1 MVDSFTV
8 TLGII
13 LVLIA
18 TPMFNLGIV
27 FQKMGLRQGPE
38 ISFDKGFVGV
48 LKTFKEI
55 AKNKWWLL
63 GAILG
68 IVAWF
73 PYIMSIGLVG
83 FMVAEPI
90 NSIGIIIVVIAA
102 NRILGETV
110 TWYEFLAITVLAI
123 SPILIALAGISDVAI
138 DLYEMVIPLTIFL
151 IIAFSFTIGSFIF
164 SQKKRGTKLEGFFV
178 MLTGSFFLALGGVF
192 TNILAQAIGQA
203 NVQLTWYFGIEIF
216 FGIFWFIFEA
226 SYAHLWV
233 FLGWWGLAICNLA
246 SFAFYQSA
254 FQKSRMAVVFPI
266 LDTIGL
272 SIPIIA
278 GTLVF
283 KQTFNNYFL
292 FFLAI
297 VLIFIGT
304 STLGRFQAEIETMN
318 VKKSSSSIKKGET
331 IEPI

>member
-1 MVDSFTV
+1 MVDTYTV

-38 ISFDKGFVGV
+38 ITFDKGFVGI
-48 LKTFKEI
+48 LKAFREI

-68 IVAWF
+68 VVAWF

-110 TWYEFLAITVLAI
+110 TWYEFIAITVLTI
-123 SPILIALAGISDVAI
+123 SPILIALAGISEVAI
-138 DLYEMVIPLTIFL
+138 DLYEMVIPLTIFF
-151 IIAFSFTIGSFIF
+151 IITFSITIGCFIY

-178 MLTGSFFLALGGVF
+178 MLTGSFFLAIGGVF

-216 FGIFWFIFEA
+216 FGIFWGD
-226 SYAHLWV
+226 YPHLWV
-233 FLGWWGLAICNLA
+233 FIGWWGLAICNLA

-266 LDTIGL
+266 FDSIGL

-297 VLIFIGT
+297 ILIFIGT
-304 STLGRFQAEIETMN
+304 STLGRFQTEIETMN
-318 VKKSSSSIKKGET
+318 VKKSSTSIEKDGAIK
-331 IEPI
+331 PI

>member
-1 MVDSFTV
+1 MVDTYTV

-38 ISFDKGFVGV
+38 ITFDKGVVGI
-48 LKTFKEI
+48 LKAFKEI

-68 IVAWF
+68 VVAWF
-73 PYIMSIGLVG
+73 PYIISIGLVG

-110 TWYEFLAITVLAI
+110 TWYEFIAITVLAI
-123 SPILIALAGISDVAI
+123 SPILIALAGISKVAI
-138 DLYEMVIPLTIFL
+138 DLYEMVIPLTIFF
-151 IIAFSFTIGSFIF
+151 IIAFSITIGCFIY

-192 TNILAQAIGQA
+192 TNILAQAVGQA

-216 FGIFWFIFEA
+216 FGIFWFD
-226 SYAHLWV
+226 YPHLWV
-233 FLGWWGLAICNLA
+233 FIGWWGLAICNIA

-254 FQKSRMAVVFPI
+254 FQKSRIAVVFPI
-266 LDTIGL
+266 FDSIGL

-297 VLIFIGT
+297 ILIFIGT
-304 STLGRFQAEIETMN
+304 STLGRFQTEIETMD
-318 VKKSSSSIKKGET
+318 VKKSSTSIEKDGSIK
-331 IEPI
+331 PI

>member
-1 MVDSFTV
+1 MVDTYTV

-38 ISFDKGFVGV
+38 ITFDKGVVGI
-48 LKTFKEI
+48 LKAFKEI

-68 IVAWF
+68 VVAWF
-73 PYIMSIGLVG
+73 PYIISIGLVG

-110 TWYEFLAITVLAI
+110 TWYEFIAITVLAI
-123 SPILIALAGISDVAI
+123 SPILIALAGISKVAI
-138 DLYEMVIPLTIFL
+138 DLYEMVIPLTIFF
-151 IIAFSFTIGSFIF
+151 IIAFSITIGCFIY

-192 TNILAQAIGQA
+192 TNILAQAVGQA

-216 FGIFWFIFEA
+216 FGIFWFD
-226 SYAHLWV
+226 YPHLWV
-233 FLGWWGLAICNLA
+233 FIGWWGLAICNIA

-266 LDTIGL
+266 FDSIGL

-297 VLIFIGT
+297 ILIFIGT
-304 STLGRFQAEIETMN
+304 STLGRFQTEIETMD
-318 VKKSSSSIKKGET
+318 VKKSSTSIEKDGSIK
-331 IEPI
+331 PI

>member
-1 MVDSFTV
+1 MVDTYTV

-18 TPMFNLGIV
+18 TPMFNLALV
-27 FQKMGLRQGPE
+27 FQKMGLREGPE
-38 ISFDKGFVGV
+38 ITFDKGFVGV

-68 IVAWF
+68 VIGWF

-83 FMVAEPI
+83 FMVSEPI
-90 NSIGIIIVVIAA
+90 NSMGIIIVVIAA
-102 NRILGETV
+102 NRILGEKV
-110 TWYEFLAITVLAI
+110 TWYEFLAILTLAI
-123 SPILIALAGISDVAI
+123 SPILIAFAGISEVAI

-151 IIAFSFTIGSFIF
+151 IITFSITIGSFVF
-164 SQKKRGTKLEGFFV
+164 SQKKRGTKYEGFFI

-192 TNILAQAIGQA
+192 TNVLAQAIIQA
-203 NVQLTWYFGIEIF
+203 NIQLTWYFGIEIF
-216 FGIFWFIFEA
+216 FGIFWFD
-226 SYAHLWV
+226 YTHLWV
-233 FLGWWGLAICNLA
+233 FIGWWGLAICNLA

-266 LDTIGL
+266 LDSIGL

-278 GTLVF
+278 GILVF

-304 STLGRFQAEIETMN
+304 STLGRFQVDIKRMD
-318 VKKSSSSIKKGET
+318 VKESSTSIKKSGT
-331 IEPI
+331 SEPR

>member
-1 MVDSFTV
+1 MVDTYTI

-18 TPMFNLGIV
+18 TPMFNLAII

-38 ISFDKGFVGV
+38 INFDKGFVGV
-48 LKTFKEI
+48 LRAFKELV
-55 AKNKWWLL
+55 KNKWWLL

-68 IVAWF
+68 VVAWF

-102 NRILGETV
+102 NRLLGENV
-110 TWYEFLAITVLAI
+110 AWYEFLAITILAI
-123 SPILIALAGISDVAI
+123 SPVLIALAGISKVAI
-138 DLYEMVIPLTIFL
+138 DLYEMVFPLTIFL
-151 IIAFSFTIGSFIF
+151 IITFSITIASFIY
-164 SQKKRGTKLEGFFV
+164 SQKKRGTNLEGFFV
-178 MLTGSFFLALGGVF
+178 MLTGSFFLAIGGVF
-192 TNILAQAIGQA
+192 TNILAQAIVQA

-216 FGIFWFIFEA
+216 FGIFWFD
-226 SYAHLWV
+226 YPHLWV
-233 FLGWWGLAICNLA
+233 FIGWWGLAICNLA

-254 FQKSRMAVVFPI
+254 FQKNRIAVVFPI
-266 LDTIGL
+266 LDSVGL

-278 GTLVF
+278 GILVF

-304 STLGRFQAEIETMN
+304 STLGKFQADIKTMEA
-318 VKKSSSSIKKGET
+318 KKSSTSIKKDKT
-331 IEPI
+331 IKPI

>member
-18 TPMFNLGIV
+18 TPMFNLALV

-38 ISFDKGFVGV
+38 IRFDKGFVGV
-48 LKTFKEI
+48 LKTFREI

-68 IVAWF
+68 VIGWF

-90 NSIGIIIVVIAA
+90 NSMGIIIVVIAA
-102 NRILGETV
+102 NRILGEKV
-110 TWYEFLAITVLAI
+110 TWYEFLAISILAI
-123 SPILIALAGISDVAI
+123 SPILIAFAGISEVAI

-151 IIAFSFTIGSFIF
+151 IITFSITIGSFVF

-192 TNILAQAIGQA
+192 TNILANILV
-203 NVQLTWYFGIEIF
+203 NVQPTWYIGIEIF
-216 FGIFWFIFEA
+216 FGIFWFIFGG
-226 SYAHLWV
+226 SYVHLWI
-233 FLGWWGLAICNLA
+233 FIGWWGLAICNIA

-266 LDTIGL
+266 LDSVGL

-278 GTLVF
+278 GILVF

-297 VLIFIGT
+297 FLIFIGT
-304 STLGRFQAEIETMN
+304 SVLGRFQLDIKTMD
-318 VKKSSSSIKKGET
+318 VKKSDDKILIKN
-331 IEPI
+331 

>member
-1 MVDSFTV
+1 MVDTYTV

-27 FQKMGLRQGPE
+27 FQKMGLRAGPE
-38 ISFDKGFVGV
+38 ITFDKGFVGV
-48 LKTFKEI
+48 LKAFKEI

-68 IVAWF
+68 VVAWF

-90 NSIGIIIVVIAA
+90 NSLGIIIVVIAA

-110 TWYEFLAITVLAI
+110 AWYEFIAITVLAL
-123 SPILIALAGISDVAI
+123 SPILIALAGISEVAI

-151 IIAFSFTIGSFIF
+151 IITFSITVGSFIY

-192 TNILAQAIGQA
+192 TNILAQAIVQA
-203 NVQLTWYFGIEIF
+203 NIQLTWYFGIETF
-216 FGIFWFIFEA
+216 FGVFWFD
-226 SYAHLWV
+226 YYHLWV
-233 FLGWWGLAICNLA
+233 FIGWWGLAICNLA

-254 FQKSRMAVVFPI
+254 FQKSRMAIVFPI
-266 LDTIGL
+266 LDSIGL

-297 VLIFIGT
+297 ALIFIGT
-304 STLGRFQAEIETMN
+304 STLGRFQADIETMD
-318 VKKSSSSIKKGET
+318 VKKSSTPIKKNEK
-331 IEPI
+331 I

>member
-1 MVDSFTV
+1 MVDTYTV

-38 ISFDKGFVGV
+38 IAFDKGFVGV
-48 LKTFKEI
+48 LKAFKEI

-68 IVAWF
+68 VVAWF
-73 PYIMSIGLVG
+73 PYVMSIGLVG

-123 SPILIALAGISDVAI
+123 SPILITLAGISEVVI

-151 IIAFSFTIGSFIF
+151 IITFSITIGSFIY

-178 MLTGSFFLALGGVF
+178 MLTGSFFLAIGGVF
-192 TNILAQAIGQA
+192 TNILAQAIGQAKA

-216 FGIFWFIFEA
+216 FGIFWFD
-226 SYAHLWV
+226 YPHLWV
-233 FLGWWGLAICNLA
+233 FIGWWGLAICNIA

-266 LDTIGL
+266 LDSIGL
-272 SIPIIA
+272 AIPIIA

-297 VLIFIGT
+297 ALIFIGT
-304 STLGRFQAEIETMN
+304 STLGRFQADIETMDI
-318 VKKSSSSIKKGET
+318 KKSSSSVKKDEA

>member
-1 MVDSFTV
+1 MVDSYTV
-8 TLGII
+8 TMGII

-18 TPMFNLGIV
+18 TPMFNLALV

-38 ISFDKGFVGV
+38 IRFDKGFIGV
-48 LKTFKEI
+48 LKAFKEL

-68 IVAWF
+68 VIGWF

-90 NSIGIIIVVIAA
+90 NSMGIIIVVVAA
-102 NRILGETV
+102 NRILGEKV
-110 TWYEFLAITVLAI
+110 TWYEFLAIVVLAI
-123 SPILIALAGISDVAI
+123 SPILIAFAGISEVAI
-138 DLYEMVIPLTIFL
+138 DLYEMVVPLIIFL
-151 IIAFSFTIGSFIF
+151 IITFSITIGSFVF
-164 SQKKRGTKLEGFFV
+164 SQKKRGTQLEGFFV

-192 TNILAQAIGQA
+192 TNILAQAIVQA
-203 NVQLTWYFGIEIF
+203 NIQLTWYFGIEIF
-216 FGIFWFIFEA
+216 FGIFWFD
-226 SYAHLWV
+226 YTHLWV
-233 FLGWWGLAICNLA
+233 FIGWWGLAICNVA

-266 LDTIGL
+266 LDSIGL

-278 GTLVF
+278 GILVF

-297 VLIFIGT
+297 GLIFIGT
-304 STLGRFQAEIETMN
+304 STLGRFQVDIKTMD
-318 VKKSSSSIKKGET
+318 VKKSSTSIKKDEVT
-331 IEPI
+331 KAI

>member
-1 MVDSFTV
+1 MVDTYTV
-8 TLGII
+8 ILGII

-18 TPMFNLGIV
+18 TPMFNLALV
-27 FQKMGLRQGPE
+27 FQKMGLREGPE
-38 ISFDKGFVGV
+38 INFDKGFVGV

-68 IVAWF
+68 VIGWF

-90 NSIGIIIVVIAA
+90 NSMGIIIVVIAA
-102 NRILGETV
+102 NRILGEKV
-110 TWYEFLAITVLAI
+110 TWYEFLAILVLAI
-123 SPILIALAGISDVAI
+123 SPILIAFAGISEVAF

-151 IIAFSFTIGSFIF
+151 IITFSITIGCFVF
-164 SQKKRGTKLEGFFV
+164 SQKRKGTKFEGFFV
-178 MLTGSFFLALGGVF
+178 MLTGSFFLAIGGIF
-192 TNILAQAIGQA
+192 TQVLAQAIVQA
-203 NVQLTWYFGIEIF
+203 NIQLTWYFGIEIF
-216 FGIFWFIFEA
+216 FGIFWFD
-226 SYAHLWV
+226 YTHLWV
-233 FLGWWGLAICNLA
+233 FIGWWGLVICNIA

-254 FQKSRMAVVFPI
+254 FQKSKVAVVFPI
-266 LDTIGL
+266 LDSIGL

-278 GTLVF
+278 GILVF

-304 STLGRFQAEIETMN
+304 STLGRFQVDI
-318 VKKSSSSIKKGET
+318 KKMDGKESSTSIKRNET
-331 IEPI
+331 INPI

>member
-1 MVDSFTV
+1 MVDTYTV

-27 FQKMGLRQGPE
+27 FQKMGLRVGPE
-38 ISFDKGFVGV
+38 ITFDKGFVGI
-48 LKTFKEI
+48 LKAFIEI

-83 FMVAEPI
+83 FMVSEPI

-110 TWYEFLAITVLAI
+110 TWYEFIAITVLAI
-123 SPILIALAGISDVAI
+123 SPILIALAGISEVAI

-151 IIAFSFTIGSFIF
+151 IIAFSITIGSFIY

-178 MLTGSFFLALGGVF
+178 MLTGSFFLAIGGVF

-203 NVQLTWYFGIEIF
+203 NIQLTWYFGIEIF
-216 FGIFWFIFEA
+216 FGIFWFD
-226 SYAHLWV
+226 YPHLWV
-233 FLGWWGLAICNLA
+233 FIGWWGLAICNLA

-266 LDTIGL
+266 LDSIGL

-283 KQTFNNYFL
+283 KQTFNNYYL

-304 STLGRFQAEIETMN
+304 STLGRFQADIETMD
-318 VKKSSSSIKKGET
+318 VKKSSTSIKKDEA
-331 IEPI
+331 INLI

>member
-18 TPMFNLGIV
+18 TPMFNLAIV

-38 ISFDKGFVGV
+38 IIFDKGIVGV
-48 LKTFKEI
+48 LKAFKELV
-55 AKNKWWLL
+55 KNKWWLL

-68 IVAWF
+68 VVAWF

-123 SPILIALAGISDVAI
+123 SPILIAFAGISKVAI
-138 DLYEMVIPLTIFL
+138 DLYEMVFPLTIFL
-151 IIAFSFTIGSFIF
+151 IITFSITIGSFIY

-216 FGIFWFIFEA
+216 FGIFWFD
-226 SYAHLWV
+226 YPHLWV
-233 FLGWWGLAICNLA
+233 FIGWWGLAICNLA

-254 FQKSRMAVVFPI
+254 FQKNKIAIVFPI
-266 LDTIGL
+266 LDSVGL

-278 GTLVF
+278 GILVF

-304 STLGRFQAEIETMN
+304 STLGKFQADIKTVED
-318 VKKSSSSIKKGET
+318 KKSSTPTKKDEAIK
-331 IEPI
+331 PI

>member
-1 MVDSFTV
+1 MVDTNTV

-27 FQKMGLRQGPE
+27 FQKMGLRVGPE
-38 ISFDKGFVGV
+38 ITFDKGVVGV
-48 LKTFKEI
+48 LKAFKEI
-55 AKNKWWLL
+55 AKNKWWIL

-73 PYIMSIGLVG
+73 PYVMSIGLVG

-110 TWYEFLAITVLAI
+110 TWYEFLAITLLAL
-123 SPILIALAGISDVAI
+123 SPILIALAGISEVAI

-151 IIAFSFTIGSFIF
+151 IITFSITIGSFIY

-192 TNILAQAIGQA
+192 TNILAQAIVQA
-203 NVQLTWYFGIEIF
+203 NIQLTWYFGIEIF
-216 FGIFWFIFEA
+216 FGIFWFDYI
-226 SYAHLWV
+226 HLWV
-233 FLGWWGLAICNLA
+233 FIGWWGLAICNLA

-266 LDTIGL
+266 LDSIGL

-278 GTLVF
+278 GILVF

-304 STLGRFQAEIETMN
+304 STLGRFQADIETMD
-318 VKKSSSSIKKGET
+318 VKKS
-331 IEPI
+331 

>member
-1 MVDSFTV
+1 MVDANTV
-8 TLGII
+8 TMGII

-27 FQKMGLRQGPE
+27 FQKMGLRVGPE
-38 ISFDKGFVGV
+38 ITFDKGFVGV
-48 LKTFKEI
+48 LKAFKEI

-110 TWYEFLAITVLAI
+110 TWYEFLAITLLAV
-123 SPILIALAGISDVAI
+123 SPILIALAGISEVAI

-151 IIAFSFTIGSFIF
+151 IITFSITIGSFIY

-203 NVQLTWYFGIEIF
+203 NIQLTWYFGIEIF
-216 FGIFWFIFEA
+216 FGIFWFD
-226 SYAHLWV
+226 YTHLWV
-233 FLGWWGLAICNLA
+233 FIGWWGLAICNIL

-266 LDTIGL
+266 LDSIGL

-278 GTLVF
+278 GILVF

-304 STLGRFQAEIETMN
+304 TTLGRFQTDIETMDG
-318 VKKSSSSIKKGET
+318 KKFSTSIKKDET
-331 IEPI
+331 IKLI

>member
-1 MVDSFTV
+1 MVDTYTV
-8 TLGII
+8 TMGII

-38 ISFDKGFVGV
+38 IAFDKGFVGV
-48 LKTFKEI
+48 IKAFKEI

-68 IVAWF
+68 VVAWF
-73 PYIMSIGLVG
+73 PYVMSIGLVG

-123 SPILIALAGISDVAI
+123 SPILITLAGISEVAI

-151 IIAFSFTIGSFIF
+151 IITFSITIGSFIY

-203 NVQLTWYFGIEIF
+203 NIQLTWYFGIEIF
-216 FGIFWFIFEA
+216 FGIFWFD
-226 SYAHLWV
+226 YAHLWV
-233 FLGWWGLAICNLA
+233 FIGWWGLAICNIA

-266 LDTIGL
+266 LDSIGL
-272 SIPIIA
+272 AIPIIA

-297 VLIFIGT
+297 ALIFIGT
-304 STLGRFQAEIETMN
+304 STLGRFQADIETMD
-318 VKKSSSSIKKGET
+318 VKKSSSSIKKYEA

>member
-1 MVDSFTV
+1 MVDTYTV

-38 ISFDKGFVGV
+38 IAFDKGFVGV
-48 LKTFKEI
+48 LKAFKEI

-68 IVAWF
+68 VVAWF
-73 PYIMSIGLVG
+73 PYVMSIGLVG

-123 SPILIALAGISDVAI
+123 SPILITLAGISEVVI

-151 IIAFSFTIGSFIF
+151 IITFSITIGSFIY

-178 MLTGSFFLALGGVF
+178 MLTGSFFLAIGGVF

-216 FGIFWFIFEA
+216 FGIFWFD
-226 SYAHLWV
+226 YPHLWV
-233 FLGWWGLAICNLA
+233 FIGWWGLAICIA

-266 LDTIGL
+266 LDSIGL
-272 SIPIIA
+272 AIPIIA

-297 VLIFIGT
+297 ALIFIGT
-304 STLGRFQAEIETMN
+304 STLGRFQADIETMDI
-318 VKKSSSSIKKGET
+318 KKSSSSVKKDEA

>member
-1 MVDSFTV
+1 MVDANTV
-8 TLGII
+8 TMGII

-38 ISFDKGFVGV
+38 IAFDKGFVGV
-48 LKTFKEI
+48 LKAFKEI

-68 IVAWF
+68 VVAWF
-73 PYIMSIGLVG
+73 PYVMSIGLVG

-123 SPILIALAGISDVAI
+123 SPILITLAGISEVAI

-151 IIAFSFTIGSFIF
+151 IITFSITIGSFIY

-203 NVQLTWYFGIEIF
+203 NIQLTWYFGIEIF
-216 FGIFWFIFEA
+216 FGIFWFD
-226 SYAHLWV
+226 YTHLWV
-233 FLGWWGLAICNLA
+233 FIGWWGLAICNIL

-266 LDTIGL
+266 LDSIGL

-278 GTLVF
+278 GILVF

-304 STLGRFQAEIETMN
+304 TTLGRFQTDIETMDG
-318 VKKSSSSIKKGET
+318 KKFSTSIKKDET
-331 IEPI
+331 IKLI

>member
-1 MVDSFTV
+1 MVDAYTV

-18 TPMFNLGIV
+18 TPMFNLALV
-27 FQKMGLRQGPE
+27 FQKMGLREGPE
-38 ISFDKGFVGV
+38 ITFDKGFVGI
-48 LKTFKEI
+48 LKAFKEI

-68 IVAWF
+68 VVGWF

-83 FMVAEPI
+83 FMVSEPI
-90 NSIGIIIVVIAA
+90 NSMGIIIVVIAA
-102 NRILGETV
+102 NRILGEKV
-110 TWYEFLAITVLAI
+110 TWYEFLAISILAI
-123 SPILIALAGISDVAI
+123 SPILIAFAGISEVAI

-151 IIAFSFTIGSFIF
+151 IITFSITIGSFVF

-192 TNILAQAIGQA
+192 TNILAQAIVQA
-203 NVQLTWYFGIEIF
+203 NIQLTWYFGIEIF
-216 FGIFWFIFEA
+216 FGIFWFD
-226 SYAHLWV
+226 YPHLWV
-233 FLGWWGLAICNLA
+233 FIGWWGLAICNLA

-266 LDTIGL
+266 LDSIGL
-272 SIPIIA
+272 LIPIIA
-278 GTLVF
+278 GILVF

-304 STLGRFQAEIETMN
+304 STLGRFQVDIKRMD
-318 VKKSSSSIKKGET
+318 VKKSSISFKKDEAT
-331 IEPI
+331 KAI

>member
-1 MVDSFTV
+1 MVDANTV
-8 TLGII
+8 TMGII

-27 FQKMGLRQGPE
+27 FQKMGLRVGPE
-38 ISFDKGFVGV
+38 ITFDKGFVGV
-48 LKTFKEI
+48 LKAFKEI

-68 IVAWF
+68 VVAWF
-73 PYIMSIGLVG
+73 PYVMSIGLVG

-110 TWYEFLAITVLAI
+110 TWYEFLAITLLAV
-123 SPILIALAGISDVAI
+123 SPILIALAGISEVAI

-151 IIAFSFTIGSFIF
+151 IITFSITIGSFVF
-164 SQKKRGTKLEGFFV
+164 SQKKRGTKFEGFFV

-192 TNILAQAIGQA
+192 TNILAQAIMQA
-203 NVQLTWYFGIEIF
+203 NIQLTWYFGIEIF
-216 FGIFWFIFEA
+216 FGIFWFDYI
-226 SYAHLWV
+226 HLWV
-233 FLGWWGLAICNLA
+233 FIGWWGLAICNLA

-254 FQKSRMAVVFPI
+254 FQKSRIAVVFPI
-266 LDTIGL
+266 LDSIGL

-278 GTLVF
+278 GILVF
-283 KQTFNNYFL
+283 RQTFNNYFL

-304 STLGRFQAEIETMN
+304 SALGRFQVDIKTMDG
-318 VKKSSSSIKKGET
+318 KKSSTSIKIGGT
-331 IEPI
+331 SEPI

>member
-1 MVDSFTV
+1 MVDTYTV

-27 FQKMGLRQGPE
+27 FQKMGLRAGPE
-38 ISFDKGFVGV
+38 ITFDKGFVGV
-48 LKTFKEI
+48 LKAFKEI

-68 IVAWF
+68 VVAWF
-73 PYIMSIGLVG
+73 PYVMSIGLVG

-123 SPILIALAGISDVAI
+123 SPILIALAGISEVAI
-138 DLYEMVIPLTIFL
+138 DLHEMVIPLAIFL
-151 IIAFSFTIGSFIF
+151 IIAFSITIGSFIY

-216 FGIFWFIFEA
+216 FGVFWFD
-226 SYAHLWV
+226 YPHLWV
-233 FLGWWGLAICNLA
+233 FIGWWGLAICNIA

-266 LDTIGL
+266 LDSIGL

-304 STLGRFQAEIETMN
+304 SALGRFQADIETMDM
-318 VKKSSSSIKKGET
+318 KKSSSSIKKDEA
-331 IEPI
+331 IEPV

>member
-1 MVDSFTV
+1 MVDANTV
-8 TLGII
+8 TMGII

-27 FQKMGLRQGPE
+27 FQKMGLRVGPE
-38 ISFDKGFVGV
+38 ITFDKGFVGV
-48 LKTFKEI
+48 LKAFKEI

-68 IVAWF
+68 VVAWF
-73 PYIMSIGLVG
+73 PYVMSIGLVG

-110 TWYEFLAITVLAI
+110 TWYEFLAITLLAV
-123 SPILIALAGISDVAI
+123 SPILIALAGISEVAI

-151 IIAFSFTIGSFIF
+151 IITFSITIGSFIY
-164 SQKKRGTKLEGFFV
+164 SQKKRGTKLEGFFI

-203 NVQLTWYFGIEIF
+203 NIELTWYFGIEIF
-216 FGIFWFIFEA
+216 FGIFWFD
-226 SYAHLWV
+226 YTHLWV
-233 FLGWWGLAICNLA
+233 FIGWWGLAICNIA

-266 LDTIGL
+266 LDSIGL

-304 STLGRFQAEIETMN
+304 TTLGRFQADIETMDD
-318 VKKSSSSIKKGET
+318 KKSSTSIKKDEA
-331 IEPI
+331 IKPI

>member
-1 MVDSFTV
+1 MVDTYTV

-27 FQKMGLRQGPE
+27 FQKMGLLQGPE
-38 ISFDKGFVGV
+38 ITFDKGFVGV

-68 IVAWF
+68 VVAWF
-73 PYIMSIGLVG
+73 PYVMSIGLVG

-110 TWYEFLAITVLAI
+110 TWYEFIAITLLAI
-123 SPILIALAGISDVAI
+123 SPILIALAGISKVAI
-138 DLYEMVIPLTIFL
+138 DLYEMVIPLTIFF
-151 IIAFSFTIGSFIF
+151 IIAFSITIGCFIY

-192 TNILAQAIGQA
+192 TNILAQAVVQA

-216 FGIFWFIFEA
+216 FGIFWFD
-226 SYAHLWV
+226 YPHLWV
-233 FLGWWGLAICNLA
+233 FIGWWGLAICNIA

-254 FQKSRMAVVFPI
+254 FQKSRIAVVFPI
-266 LDTIGL
+266 FDSIGL

-304 STLGRFQAEIETMN
+304 STLGRFQTEIETMD
-318 VKKSSSSIKKGET
+318 VKKSSTSIEKDGAIK
-331 IEPI
+331 PI

>member
-1 MVDSFTV
+1 MVDTYTV
-8 TLGII
+8 ILGII

-18 TPMFNLGIV
+18 TPMFNLALV
-27 FQKMGLRQGPE
+27 FQKMGLREGPE
-38 ISFDKGFVGV
+38 INFDKGFVGV

-68 IVAWF
+68 IVGWF

-90 NSIGIIIVVIAA
+90 NSMGIIIVVIAA

-110 TWYEFLAITVLAI
+110 TWYEFLAISVLAV
-123 SPILIALAGISDVAI
+123 SPILIALAGISEVAI
-138 DLYEMVIPLTIFL
+138 DLYAMVIPLTIFL
-151 IIAFSFTIGSFIF
+151 IITFSITIGSFVF
-164 SQKKRGTKLEGFFV
+164 SQKKRGTKFEGFFV

-192 TNILAQAIGQA
+192 TNILAQAIIQA

-216 FGIFWFIFEA
+216 FGIFWFD
-226 SYAHLWV
+226 YAHLWV
-233 FLGWWGLAICNLA
+233 FIGWWGLAICNLA

-266 LDTIGL
+266 LDSIGL

-278 GTLVF
+278 GILVF

-304 STLGRFQAEIETMN
+304 SVLGRFQVDIKTMDA
-318 VKKSSSSIKKGET
+318 KKSSASVKKYEAT
-331 IEPI
+331 KDI

>member
-1 MVDSFTV
+1 MVDTYTV

-27 FQKMGLRQGPE
+27 FQKMGLLQGPE
-38 ISFDKGFVGV
+38 ITFDKGFVGV
-48 LKTFKEI
+48 LKAFKEI

-68 IVAWF
+68 VVAWF
-73 PYIMSIGLVG
+73 PYVMSIGLVG

-110 TWYEFLAITVLAI
+110 TWYEFIAITVLTI
-123 SPILIALAGISDVAI
+123 SPILIALAGISEVAI
-138 DLYEMVIPLTIFL
+138 DLYEMVIPLTIFFYNT
-151 IIAFSFTIGSFIF
+151 FSITIGCFIY
-164 SQKKRGTKLEGFFV
+164 SQKKRGTKLEGLFV

-192 TNILAQAIGQA
+192 TNIFAQIFV
-203 NVQLTWYFGIEIF
+203 NLELTWYFWIEIF
-216 FGIFWFIFEA
+216 FGIFWFIFGG
-226 SYAHLWV
+226 SYAHLWL
-233 FLGWWGLAICNLA
+233 FIGWWGLAICNIA

-266 LDTIGL
+266 LDSIGL

-278 GTLVF
+278 GILVF
-283 KQTFNNYFL
+283 RQTFNNYFL

-304 STLGRFQAEIETMN
+304 SALGRFQVDIKTMDG
-318 VKKSSSSIKKGET
+318 KKSSTSIEKDGAIK
-331 IEPI
+331 PI

>member
-1 MVDSFTV
+1 MVDAYTV

-18 TPMFNLGIV
+18 TPMFNLALV
-27 FQKMGLRQGPE
+27 FQKMGLREGPE
-38 ISFDKGFVGV
+38 ITFDKGFVGI
-48 LKTFKEI
+48 LKAFKEI

-68 IVAWF
+68 VVGWF

-83 FMVAEPI
+83 FMVSEPI
-90 NSIGIIIVVIAA
+90 NSMGIIIVVIAA
-102 NRILGETV
+102 NRILGEKV
-110 TWYEFLAITVLAI
+110 TWYEFLAIAILAI
-123 SPILIALAGISDVAI
+123 SPILIALAGISEVAI

-151 IIAFSFTIGSFIF
+151 IITFSITIGSFVF
-164 SQKKRGTKLEGFFV
+164 SQKKRGTKYEGFFI

-192 TNILAQAIGQA
+192 TNILAQAIVQA
-203 NVQLTWYFGIEIF
+203 NIQLTWYFGIEIF
-216 FGIFWFIFEA
+216 FGIFWFD
-226 SYAHLWV
+226 YPHLWV
-233 FLGWWGLAICNLA
+233 FIGWWGLAICNLA

-266 LDTIGL
+266 LDSIGL
-272 SIPIIA
+272 LIPIIA
-278 GTLVF
+278 GILVF

-304 STLGRFQAEIETMN
+304 STLGRFQVDIKRMD
-318 VKKSSSSIKKGET
+318 VKKSSISFKKDEAT
-331 IEPI
+331 KAI

>member
-1 MVDSFTV
+1 MVDTYTV

-27 FQKMGLRQGPE
+27 FQKMGLRAGPE
-38 ISFDKGFVGV
+38 ITFDKGFVGV
-48 LKTFKEI
+48 LKAFKEI

-68 IVAWF
+68 VVAWF
-73 PYIMSIGLVG
+73 PYVMSIGLVG

-123 SPILIALAGISDVAI
+123 SPILIALAGISKVAI
-138 DLYEMVIPLTIFL
+138 DLHEMVIPLTIFL
-151 IIAFSFTIGSFIF
+151 IIAFSITIGSFIY
-164 SQKKRGTKLEGFFV
+164 SQKKRGTKLEGFFI

-216 FGIFWFIFEA
+216 FGVFWFD
-226 SYAHLWV
+226 YPHLWV
-233 FLGWWGLAICNLA
+233 FIGWWGLAICNIA

-266 LDTIGL
+266 LDSIGL

-304 STLGRFQAEIETMN
+304 SALGRFQADIETMDM
-318 VKKSSSSIKKGET
+318 KKSSSSIKKDEA
-331 IEPI
+331 IEPV

>member
-18 TPMFNLGIV
+18 TPMFNLALV

-38 ISFDKGFVGV
+38 IRFDKGFVGI
-48 LKTFKEI
+48 LKAFKEL

-68 IVAWF
+68 VIGWF

-90 NSIGIIIVVIAA
+90 NSMGIIIVVIAA
-102 NRILGETV
+102 NRILGEKV
-110 TWYEFLAITVLAI
+110 TWYEFLAISILAI
-123 SPILIALAGISDVAI
+123 SPILIAFAGISEVAI

-151 IIAFSFTIGSFIF
+151 IITFSITIGSFVF

-192 TNILAQAIGQA
+192 TNILANILV
-203 NVQLTWYFGIEIF
+203 NVQPTWYIGIEIF
-216 FGIFWFIFEA
+216 FGIFWFIFGG
-226 SYAHLWV
+226 SYVHLWI
-233 FLGWWGLAICNLA
+233 FIGWWGLAICNIA

-266 LDTIGL
+266 LDSVGL

-278 GTLVF
+278 GILVF

-297 VLIFIGT
+297 FLIFIGT
-304 STLGRFQAEIETMN
+304 SVLGRFQVDIKTMD
-318 VKKSSSSIKKGET
+318 VKKSDDKILIKN
-331 IEPI
+331 